1 MKRSYAPRKYGVAL
15 VVLSILAVASMDALS
30 ADKKAKSIEDWEV
43 RGEKGNVMSNTA
55 YALHNITSNNYLS
68 SKFIGSSGMAKTL
81 AWDDEHKPRTEPK
94 PRFEFV
100 RLPKDK
106 TPSPLKSG
114 DAVAIAM
121 PGGALYQGKAVPLYL
136 IHKKQ
141 QEGMNLALSQGTTA
155 EWEIQD
161 GPKGTPITTN
171 TKISLYNKVTN
182 SYLIYAEQEHGIN
195 LHWNTEVY
203 KPRDHRKK

>member
-1 MKRSYAPRKYGVAL
+1 MNCSYALRKQGLAL
-15 VVLSILAVASMDALS
+15 LAVSIVAVVSMDVLS
-30 ADKKAKSIEDWEV
+30 ADKKAKSIEDWEI

-55 YALHNITSNNYLS
+55 YALRNITSNNYLS
-68 SKFIGSSGMAKTL
+68 SKFIGDRGMDKTL
-81 AWDDEHKPRTEPK
+81 TWDGEHKPRTNPE

-106 TPSPLKSG
+106 APSPLKSG

-121 PGGALYQGKAVPLYL
+121 PGGALYQGKAVPLYVIQAKQGNGIDL
-136 IHKKQ
+136 I
-141 QEGMNLALSQGTTA
+141 LSQGTAA

-171 TKISLYNKVTN
+171 TNISLYNKKTN
-182 SYLIYAEQEHGIN
+182 SYLIYAEREHGIN
-195 LHWNTEVY
+195 LRWNTEVY
-203 KPRDHRKK
+203 KPRDHRK